1 MPSPFP
7 GMDPFLED
15 PALWPDVHANLI
27 VTIQELLN
35 RVVRPRY
42 VARVEGRVYMT
53 SDDDPAH
60 EFARIP
66 DVKIE
71 TTPGTTGLASAGGL
85 AIAESVLIHQSDP
98 VTERRVEV
106 VEVATREVVT
116 VVELLSPANKTPGSA
131 GRTSFLEKRDE
142 VLASPANWFE
152 IDLLRAGT
160 GHPSRRRFPHHA
172 YLIYKSPVAI
182 RPNGRAWPVRLQ
194 DPLPVVGVPL
204 RAPDPDAPL
213 DLGRALALAYD
224 RAAYD
229 ATVNYAAD
237 PTPPLEPGLAVWAD
251 ALLREKK
258 LR

>member
-7 GMDPFLED
+7 GMDPYLED
-15 PALWPDVHANLI
+15 PALWSDVHTNLI
-27 VTIQELLN
+27 ISIQELLN
-35 RVVRPRY
+35 RAVRPRY
-42 VARVEGRVYMT
+42 VARVETRVYMT
-53 SDDDPAH
+53 DDDDPAH

-71 TTPGTTGLASAGGL
+71 STPGDAGHATAGGP

-98 VTERRVEV
+98 ITERRVEV
-106 VEVATREVVT
+106 RDVASSEVVT
-116 VVELLSPANKTPGSA
+116 VIEVLSPANKVAGSA

-152 IDLLRAGT
+152 IDLLRSGT

-182 RPNGRAWPVRLQ
+182 RPKGRAWPVRMQ

-229 ATVNYAAD
+229 ATVNYAAE
-237 PTPPLEPGLAVWAD
+237 PKPPLPPELAAWAD

>member
-7 GMDPFLED
+7 GMDPYLEH
-15 PALWPDVHANLI
+15 PALWPDVHHELI
-27 VTIQELLN
+27 SSIREQLN
-35 RVVRPRY
+35 QVIRPRY
-42 VARVEGRVYMT
+42 VARVEERMYLT
-53 SDDDPAH
+53 DDDDPAH

-71 TTPGTTGLASAGGL
+71 STPGSGGPL
-85 AIAESVLIHQSDP
+85 PGSGIAIAESVLIHQSDP
-98 VTERRVEV
+98 TTESRVEV

-116 VVELLSPANKTPGSA
+116 VIELLSPANKTPGSA
-131 GRTSFLEKRDE
+131 GRTSFMKKRAE

-152 IDLLRAGT
+152 IDLHRAGT
-160 GHPSRRRFPHHA
+160 GHPTRRRFPRHDYHV
-172 YLIYKSPVAI
+172 YSSPAAI
-182 RPNGRAWPVRLQ
+182 RPDGRAWPIRLA

-229 ATVNYAAD
+229 ATVNYAAE
-237 PTPPLEPGLAVWAD
+237 PIPPLPPDLATWAD
-251 ALLREKK
+251 EVLKAAK